1 MSTKKIMWIIS
12 LFTLIM
18 TVEGCAMEVL
28 QVQQGELVIR
38 VEPGD
43 DWLHRYRAIK
53 KNPPQIAVWAERED
67 GSFAGTIFVTRKVA
81 TGNWA
86 FNNGN
91 PRKEALPIWKYRM
104 QGSETDAITGAS
116 PRDSFTIAVNP
127 QAGGEVR
134 RFYLYAE
141 INHSTD
147 WNSVYPKRADRGEIG
162 YSGGEGGSGQ
172 PSLLY
177 RTLVDLDS
185 SANRFVFE
193 IVGHGS
199 PDGSDGGVV
208 ADISSLTSALDIVS
222 SIVAER
228 VK

>member
-1 MSTKKIMWIIS
+1 MLTRKIKRIIS

-18 TVEGCAMEVL
+18 TVEGCAIEVL

-43 DWLHRYRAIK
+43 DWLHRYSAIK

-67 GSFAGTIFVTRKVA
+67 GRFGGTIFVTRKVA
-81 TGNWA
+81 TGNWT

-91 PRKEALPIWKYRM
+91 PRKEALPIWKHRKE
-104 QGSETDAITGAS
+104 GSVTDAITGAS
-116 PRDSFTIAVNP
+116 PRSSFTIAV
-127 QAGGEVR
+127 ATREGGAER

-141 INHSTD
+141 FNHSTD
-147 WNSVYPKRADRGEIG
+147 WNSVYPKSADR
-162 YSGGEGGSGQ
+162 GGSGQ

-185 SANRFVFE
+185 PANRFVFE

-199 PDGSDGGVV
+199 PDGSDGAVV
-208 ADISSLTSALDIVS
+208 ADLSSLTSALHIVS

-228 VK
+228 TK